1 MQENKL
7 NFRGTMLIASLIFG
21 MLFGAGNLIFPVH
34 LGQLAGGKWIPA
46 SLGFLVTGTLI
57 PLIALI
63 ALGVSKSHG
72 LYDFSAPAGKKFGAF
87 FLIVTHL
94 SLGPL
99 FATPRTASTAF
110 QLSFASV
117 LPAKYQT
124 IGLLLFSAIFFI
136 LVYLFAQN
144 EIHLTRY
151 IGKWLNPLFLV
162 LLFTIFLIGLSKPMG
177 NLHQDV
183 ATVYQTSAFANGF
196 LEGYNTMDALATLA
210 FGITIIKALSFLK
223 ITHPKQIAGSL
234 IKAGTLAMGVE
245 AIIYIGLIM
254 LGTASLGQFKISANG
269 GIALGQITQ
278 HYLGSFGTA
287 FLGVMGTLAVFTTAL
302 GLVTSFAQDMH
313 SIFPKISYNFF
324 LILTTAASFCTS
336 NMGLTQIIAWATPL
350 LMFLYPLA
358 MALIL
363 LSLLSAFFKLDT
375 LVYRSTLLF
384 TGTAAVLDGINAA
397 PLLIRN
403 LFSVVLEG
411 YHQYIPFS
419 GQGFGWIL
427 PTAAGMACG
436 LCLHWRKN
444 IIKGKLKEKDAA

>member
-1 MQENKL
+1 MKENKL
-7 NFRGTMLIASLIFG
+7 SFRGIILIASLIFG

-34 LGQLAGGKWIPA
+34 LGQLAGQNWLLA

-63 ALGVSKSHG
+63 ALGISKSHG
-72 LYDFSAPAGKKFGAF
+72 LYDFGAPAGKKFAVF
-87 FLIVTHL
+87 FLIITHL

-117 LPAKYQT
+117 LPTKYQ
-124 IGLLLFSAIFFI
+124 GLGLFFFSAIFFF

-151 IGKWLNPLFLV
+151 IGKWLNPLFL
-162 LLFTIFLIGLSKPMG
+162 LLLAIIFIIGISKPMG
-177 NLHQDV
+177 SLQQNV
-183 ATVYQTSAFANGF
+183 TAIYQTAPFANGF

-210 FGITIIKALSFLK
+210 FGITIIKALNFLK
-223 ITHPKQIAGSL
+223 ITHPKEIAGSL
-234 IKAGTLAMGVE
+234 IKTGILAMGIE

-254 LGTASLGQFKISANG
+254 LGAASLGQFKISANG
-269 GIALGQITQ
+269 GIALEQITQ
-278 HYLGSFGTA
+278 YYLGSFGTA

-313 SIFPKISYNFF
+313 SIFPKIKYNYF
-324 LILTTAASFCTS
+324 LIFTIAASFCTS
-336 NMGLTQIIAWATPL
+336 NLGLTQIIAWATPL

-363 LSLLSAFFKLDT
+363 LSLLTFLFKLDSI
-375 LVYRSTLLF
+375 VYRSTLIF
-384 TGTAAVLDGINAA
+384 TSIAAVLDGINAA
-397 PLLIRN
+397 PKVLSS
-403 LFSVVLEG
+403 LFSGILRG
-411 YHQYIPFS
+411 YHQFIPFS
-419 GQGFGWIL
+419 GVGFGWIL
-427 PTAAGMACG
+427 PTAAGLVLG
-436 LCLHWRKN
+436 ILLHWK
-444 IIKGKLKEKDAA
+444 KSAAEKALSKRNAA